1 MPSGFLRNGAI
12 VIAATVAGVATLTA
26 FLQQPASMAD
36 SIVAARPTQPA
47 ARVAPAL
54 APAPAPAPPAAAV
67 SDPAPAAARPA
78 SVTEPKIAV
87 RRDAPPVE
95 PPAAASEPP
104 KTAAAPQHVEKPV
117 NAIVDVPP
125 AQSLELSEPKRAEP
139 PAATAASEPAAEK
152 PASAPRA
159 KKTAES
165 RKKARPARQ
174 WREDSYDVPALG
186 YDSTGRP
193 RPMRT
198 RPAPFPIGE
207 LFSRQ
212 W

>member
-12 VIAATVAGVATLTA
+12 VIAATVAGVAALAA

-36 SIVAARPTQPA
+36 SIAAALPTQPA
-47 ARVAPAL
+47 ARV
-54 APAPAPAPPAAAV
+54 APAPAPPAAAV

-87 RRDAPPVE
+87 RRDAPLVE

-117 NAIVDVPP
+117 SAIVDVPP

-139 PAATAASEPAAEK
+139 LAATAASEPAAEK

-198 RPAPFPIGE
+198 RPAPFRIGE
-207 LFSRQ
+207 LFSRE